1 MKRRIGLGAGLV
13 AVFTLL
19 ILNAS
24 QAQPAANLVEAGR
37 DRFNI
42 RCAGC
47 HGQDG
52 LGGER
57 APSIANGSRLGL
69 DNDKALRNLI
79 QHGIADKG
87 MPAFSVP
94 AAELDQLAAFALSRM
109 QPLAKTAL
117 SGDAKAGAALF
128 FGNAGCAQCHMV
140 WGRGSLNG
148 PDLTEAARKLT
159 LAQMETALLK
169 PTAGSDGYQVA
180 TVKTTKGESLRGFI
194 RNESS
199 ADLQMQSFDGR
210 LHLLS
215 KNDVARIDRD
225 PKSIMPAWTG
235 SREDMR
241 DLIKLLQAAP
251 DTPADGPNPN
261 RCREASPGT
270 RSLNLKPV
278 IGRPIT
284 AS

>member
-1 MKRRIGLGAGLV
+1 MKGRIGLSGAGL
-13 AVFTLL
+13 AAAFALL

-24 QAQPAANLVEAGR
+24 QAQPAPPSSNPATNLATNLVEAGR
-37 DRFNI
+37 ARFNI

-57 APSIANGSRLGL
+57 APAIANGSRLGL

-79 QHGIADKG
+79 QHGMADKG

-94 AAELDQLAAFALSRM
+94 AGELDQLAAFALSRM

-117 SGDAKAGAALF
+117 SGDVKAGAALF
-128 FGNAGCAQCHMV
+128 FGKCAQCHMI

-169 PTAGSDGYQVA
+169 PTARSGGYQVA
-180 TVKTTKGESLRGFI
+180 TVRTAKGESLRGFI

-210 LHLLS
+210 LHLLAKS
-215 KNDVARIDRD
+215 DLVRIDRE
-225 PKSIMPAWTG
+225 PRSIMPAWTG

-241 DLIKLLQAAP
+241 DLIKFLQAAP
-251 DTPADGPNPN
+251 DTPAGGAEP
-261 RCREASPGT
+261 
-270 RSLNLKPV
+270 KPV
-278 IGRPIT
+278 P
-284 AS
+284 